1 MSVKSEHLIFYV
13 PPENVQGMDIVVRGP
28 EVHHIRNVLRKTLG
42 EVLMFTDGR
51 GHTYRAQIDTWSKT
65 SIRVRVLDQEFH
77 EQKRE
82 TDIACAFVP
91 LKGTRSDFIVEKCTE
106 IGVSHFYPFIS
117 QRAVV
122 RRVSR
127 ARVEHFQRLARSAM
141 LQSQRYYVPGI
152 TLCADTERLTG
163 HFKKYDLVLCADADG
178 KTAIPGGAKKIL
190 YIIGP
195 EGGFDDT
202 ELALFKKHSV
212 HFVSLGD
219 HRLRSETA
227 AIVAAVKL
235 LDQNKTL

>member
-1 MSVKSEHLIFYV
+1 MKSEHLIFYV

-28 EVHHIRNVLRKTLG
+28 EVHHIRNVLRKNLG

-51 GHTYRAQIDTWSKT
+51 GHTYRAQIDTWNKT
-65 SIRVRVLDQEFH
+65 SIKVRILDQEFH
-77 EQKRE
+77 EQKQE

-91 LKGTRSDFIVEKCTE
+91 LKGTRSDFIIEKCTE
-106 IGVSHFYPFIS
+106 LGVAHFYPFIS

-141 LQSQRYYVPGI
+141 LQSQRVYLPEI
-152 TLCADTERLTG
+152 TVCHDTERLTE
-163 HFKKYDLVLCADADG
+163 HFTQYDMVLCADADG
-178 KTAIPGGAKKIL
+178 KKEIPGGAKKIL

-195 EGGFDDT
+195 EGGFDNR
-202 ELALFKKHSV
+202 ELGLFEKHGA
-212 HFVSLGD
+212 HFVSLGA

-227 AIVAAVKL
+227 AIIL
-235 LDQNKTL
+235 GSNLNI